1 MDNSHFQFQTSTPT
15 LLIIDW
21 QQAIDHFGD
30 LARSHPEAESACA
43 ELLACWRAQQ
53 RPVIHIRHSSRFPDS
68 PYHQSSPWFDFKA
81 ELEPMVGE
89 LVLSKRENCA
99 FAQTEL
105 EEILRARGI
114 EELVFTGVLLNNS
127 VDATLRMAAGLGF
140 KNYLVPECCPAQ
152 AIDSLSG
159 AHFSAEQ
166 VHDIFLSNLAGEYCQ
181 LLSGEQAKGA

>member
-1 MDNSHFQFQTSTPT
+1 MDNSSFQFQTAMPA

-21 QQAIDHFGD
+21 QQAIDHFGE
-30 LARSHPEAESACA
+30 LARSHPEAESACSD
-43 ELLACWRAQQ
+43 LLAYWRQEQ
-53 RPVIHIRHSSRFPDS
+53 RPVIHIRHSSRFSDS
-68 PYHQSSPWFDFKA
+68 PYHQSSPWFDFKT

-105 EEILRARGI
+105 EEILRARGV

-127 VDATLRMAAGLGF
+127 VDATLRVAAGLGF
-140 KNYLVPECCPAQ
+140 KSYLVPECCPAQ

-159 AHFSAEQ
+159 EHFTAEQ
-166 VHDIFLSNLAGEYCQ
+166 VHDIFLSNLADEYCQ
-181 LLSGEQAKGA
+181 LLSAEQAIRG